1 MSPGKR
7 KFLDEAA
14 KGYEKDKKD
23 RSAREFSS
31 RVVKDLYP
39 SIAAG
44 QVASLKA
51 AGVIDASQ
59 EKKVLKEFV
68 VTQKAAFRKHSKK
81 SKHKHKSKHHSKSK
95 KKKRRRSYSSASS
108 SSSSDTSSSSSSSS
122 SSSTST
128 SSDSSPSPRLA
139 PGLCS

>member
-44 QVASLKA
+44 
-51 AGVIDASQ
+51 
-59 EKKVLKEFV
+59 
-68 VTQKAAFRKHSKK
+68 
-81 SKHKHKSKHHSKSK
+81 
-95 KKKRRRSYSSASS
+95 
-108 SSSSDTSSSSSSSS
+108 
-122 SSSTST
+122 
-128 SSDSSPSPRLA
+128 
-139 PGLCS
+139 

>member
-1 MSPGKR
+1 MAKKAKGTAKNQGGGNRGRGSGNRGRGGRQGGSRSGGHGMSPGKR

-44 QVASLKA
+44 
-51 AGVIDASQ
+51 
-59 EKKVLKEFV
+59 
-68 VTQKAAFRKHSKK
+68 
-81 SKHKHKSKHHSKSK
+81 
-95 KKKRRRSYSSASS
+95 
-108 SSSSDTSSSSSSSS
+108 
-122 SSSTST
+122 
-128 SSDSSPSPRLA
+128 
-139 PGLCS
+139 

>member
-1 MSPGKR
+1 MAKKAKGSAKKNQGGGNRGRGSGNRGRGGRQQGGGRSGGHGMSPGKR

-44 QVASLKA
+44 
-51 AGVIDASQ
+51 
-59 EKKVLKEFV
+59 
-68 VTQKAAFRKHSKK
+68 
-81 SKHKHKSKHHSKSK
+81 
-95 KKKRRRSYSSASS
+95 
-108 SSSSDTSSSSSSSS
+108 
-122 SSSTST
+122 
-128 SSDSSPSPRLA
+128 
-139 PGLCS
+139 